1 MVNNIIKI
9 GLAWSRQLVRLMP
22 HLQLSMVI
30 TAEKLGLA
38 WALHSFME
46 NIVNK
51 LGLARH
57 LVMVVIFALALHFFT
72 VDIFKKVGLAWHLSM
87 VNLVGAVGLGRLLST
102 GDIHKTIGLA
112 LLLSRALVKYINMI
126 RLALMAEL
134 GGGIGT
140 RWRMV
145 I

>member
-38 WALHSFME
+38 WALHSVME

-87 VNLVGAVGLGRLLST
+87 VNLVGAVGLG
-102 GDIHKTIGLA
+102 LA

-126 RLALMAEL
+126 RLAFMAEL
-134 GGGIGT
+134 GGGIET